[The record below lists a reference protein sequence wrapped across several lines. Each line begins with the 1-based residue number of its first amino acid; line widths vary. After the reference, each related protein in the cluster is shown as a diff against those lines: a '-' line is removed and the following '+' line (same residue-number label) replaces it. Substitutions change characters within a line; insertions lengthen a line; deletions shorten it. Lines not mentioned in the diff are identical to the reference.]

1 MMLVHEE
8 PPYIS
13 TGGFDFGK
21 EHNKRLALLSPA
33 ALDFNVN
40 FEEAPVRFNS
50 GYRVKPNT
58 L

>member
-1 MMLVHEE
+1 MMLVHGE
-8 PPYIS
+8 PPYVS
-13 TGGFDFGK
+13 AGGFDFGK

-40 FEEAPVRFNS
+40 FEEVPDRFNK